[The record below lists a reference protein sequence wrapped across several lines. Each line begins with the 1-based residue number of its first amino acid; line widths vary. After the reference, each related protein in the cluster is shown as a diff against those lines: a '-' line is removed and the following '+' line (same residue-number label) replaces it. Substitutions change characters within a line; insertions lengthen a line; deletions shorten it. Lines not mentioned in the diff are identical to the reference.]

1 MIPGEKS
8 IGRAQ
13 YAMLCS
19 QSDIS
24 ACHLGVLPG
33 HECLHEDPIHDL
45 QLVNVTGLQLVKAV
59 RLQVAGAA
67 LTSKAPSAAVEVE
80 VVVLAHVT
88 VHGCTIQRARNVLAD
103 AQAILVDQLVLLAW
117 HTTPKPA

>member
-1 MIPGEKS
+1 M
-8 IGRAQ
+8 
-13 YAMLCS
+13 
-19 QSDIS
+19 S

-45 QLVNVTGLQLVKAV
+45 QLVNVAGLQLLKTVL
-59 RLQVAGAA
+59 LQVAGAA
-67 LTSKAPSAAVEVE
+67 LASEAPGAAVEVK

-88 VHGCTIQRARNVLAD
+88 VHCCAIQCACDVLAD

-117 HTTPKPA
+117 HSPPKPASHHTTCPQHAWYMW